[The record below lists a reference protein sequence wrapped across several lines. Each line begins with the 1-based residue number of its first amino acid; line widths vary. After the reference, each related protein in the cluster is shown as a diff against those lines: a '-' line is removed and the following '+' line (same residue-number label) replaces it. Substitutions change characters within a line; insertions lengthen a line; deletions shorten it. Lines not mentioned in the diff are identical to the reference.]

1 MAQTDTFTRWS
12 VIASGEG
19 GGRIASQFFDRTE
32 NPGIDDRI
40 LVMNTNRADLRNTI
54 DRLKAKLNTTDE
66 EAVIESHALEFGS
79 QQGAGNFFPN
89 GEACA
94 REDLDRIVNR
104 ITEFGTSDAFMHV
117 ATLGGGTG
125 NGSIP
130 YVIDQFKDGLRD
142 LDDDNAAQEWMD
154 SVIHAAFGV
163 WPYYYEQP
171 QRHFNA
177 VCGLSRLLRTDE
189 DEQNADMVLLASN
202 SHLDDEE
209 NGAGDQYDSIN
220 DAIITAIDLMIG
232 AGRETRSVIDI
243 KDYVTIP
250 SQMDA
255 YHFTPAVATD
265 LNGSVYELE
274 YMLDQAA
281 EGTFV
286 PMDVET
292 TAAAYAIVR
301 APERMIDDGEITEP
315 EVYEAFRDWTGKH
328 GINVAGQASL
338 TPKRGRGSDVDVLLL
353 LGGFDLNP
361 LLDHSWDDFE
371 MLGES
376 LAGQSRGGGAD
387 LATAQLDR
395 IVDNL
400 ESYVERNAE

>member
-1 MAQTDTFTRWS
+1 MATSDTFTRWS

-19 GGRIASQFFDRTE
+19 GGRIASRFFSRAE
-32 NPGIDDRI
+32 NPGINDRI
-40 LVMNTNRADLRNTI
+40 LVMNTNRSDLRNTI
-54 DRLKAKLNTTDE
+54 NRLQEYIDADE
-66 EAVIESHALEFGS
+66 ESEIMEAHALEFGS

-94 REDLDRIVNR
+94 REDLDRITNK
-104 ITEFGTSDAFMHV
+104 IGDFGTSDAFLHV

-130 YVIDQFKDGLRD
+130 YVVDQFKSGLPA
-142 LDDDNAAQEWMD
+142 LDDVQAQDWMD

-177 VCGLSRLLRTDE
+177 ICGLSRLLRTGDGV
-189 DEQNADMVLLASN
+189 QNADMVLLAAN
-202 SHLDDEE
+202 SHLED
-209 NGAGDQYDSIN
+209 NGGQNGEQYDSIN

-232 AGRETRSVIDI
+232 AGRETRGVIDI

-255 YHFTPAVATD
+255 YHFTPAVATG

-281 EGTFV
+281 DNAFV
-286 PMDVET
+286 PLDIGT
-292 TAAAYAIVR
+292 TRAAYAIVR
-301 APERMIDDGEITEP
+301 APQAMIDDNEISEP
-315 EVYEAFRDWTGKH
+315 MVYDAFREWTGKQD
-328 GINVAGQASL
+328 INVAGQASL
-338 TPKRGRGSDVDVLLL
+338 TPKPGRGTDVDVLLL

-371 MLGES
+371 VLQES
-376 LAGQSRGGGAD
+376 LTGNTRGSGTD
-387 LATAQLDR
+387 LSQDDLDT
-395 IVDNL
+395 IVRNL
-400 ESYVERNAE
+400 EDYVEVNSG

>member
-1 MAQTDTFTRWS
+1 MAQSDTFTRWG

-19 GGRIASQFFDRTE
+19 GGRVASQFFSRTE

-54 DRLKAKLNTTDE
+54 NRMQDHLRGADE
-66 EAVIESHALEFGS
+66 EKLMEQHALDFGS

-89 GEACA
+89 GKACA
-94 REDLDRIVNR
+94 EEDIDRIVGQVKD
-104 ITEFGTSDAFMHV
+104 TFGTADAFMHI

-130 YVIDQFKDGLRD
+130 YVVDQFRNGLT
-142 LDDDNAAQEWMD
+142 NVQEEDPESWMD

-163 WPYYYEQP
+163 WPYYNEPP

-177 VCGLSRLLRTDE
+177 VCGLSRLLRTE
-189 DEQNADMVLLASN
+189 ERQQNADMVLLASN
-202 SHLDDEE
+202 SHLDD
-209 NGAGDQYDSIN
+209 NGHTTSEYDSIN
-220 DAIITAIDLMIG
+220 NAVITATDLMIG

-243 KDYVTIP
+243 KDYVAIP

-274 YMLDQAA
+274 YMFDQAA
-281 EGTFV
+281 DNTFV
-286 PMDVET
+286 PMDVGT
-292 TAAAYAIVR
+292 TSVAYAIVR
-301 APERMIDDGEITEP
+301 APERMIDDGAINEP
-315 EVYEAFRDWTGKH
+315 NVYEAFRNWASKQD
-328 GINVAGQASL
+328 INVAGQASL

-371 MLGES
+371 MLGGS
-376 LAGQSRGGGAD
+376 LAGGPGNSGLSETD
-387 LATAQLDR
+387 LDR

-400 ESYVERNAE
+400 EDYIDKNAE